1 MNGNGNIKLS
11 LLIKTN
17 LISPKMAK
25 VSLSIAEVMSEWSLP
40 TIILFL
46 PAT

>member
-1 MNGNGNIKLS
+1 MNGNGKLKLS
-11 LLIKTN
+11 LLIKTY

-25 VSLSIAEVMSEWSLP
+25 VSLSIAEVISEWILP